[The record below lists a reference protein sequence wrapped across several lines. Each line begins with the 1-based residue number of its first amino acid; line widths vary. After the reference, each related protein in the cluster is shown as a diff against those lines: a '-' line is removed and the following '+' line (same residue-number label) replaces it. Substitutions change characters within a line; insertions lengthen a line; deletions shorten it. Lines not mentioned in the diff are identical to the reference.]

1 MRLSQLVAML
11 AADLE
16 ANGDTENV
24 ILGVAVKGTDGQKY
38 RLDAVIT
45 EINDIST
52 SRDSNFVNGMA
63 CVVADYNGTR
73 EVFVV

>member
-24 ILGVAVKGTDGQKY
+24 MLGVTVKGTDGQKY

-45 EINDIST
+45 EPNDIST
-52 SRDSNFVNGMA
+52 IRDSNFVNGMA
-63 CVVADYNGTR
+63 CVVADYKGTH